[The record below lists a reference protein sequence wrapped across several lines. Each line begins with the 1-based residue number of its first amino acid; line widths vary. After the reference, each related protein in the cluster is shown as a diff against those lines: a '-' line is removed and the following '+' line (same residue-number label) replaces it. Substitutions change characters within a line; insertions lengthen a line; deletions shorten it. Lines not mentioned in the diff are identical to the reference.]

1 MRKSIK
7 ILSSVFLSSLFVIN
21 GALLAFAST
30 DEVNENA
37 DIERKEIC
45 EASVDENFAVDSIIV
60 TMKNNCSLNFKNYDC
75 EDFPEVSVN
84 SVENLSPYTYDLIK
98 DKYEAIIAKN
108 LSATGGVQTLKEYIE
123 SIDTSRTVSSKFISY
138 IKNMNLIKTLSAR
151 KMD

>member
-1 MRKSIK
+1 MKLMK
-7 ILSSVFLSSLFVIN
+7 MH
-21 GALLAFAST
+21 
-30 DEVNENA
+30 
-37 DIERKEIC
+37 IERKEIC